1 MDHREDEQAVCAWC
15 NADPIISHSIV
26 SCADWV
32 HADDARAAGFDLAN
46 AHFDRVGI
54 VIFGHAE
61 QHEQFGVVPIGL
73 TKFPERA
80 AHRIDASRG
89 HVHRTKAAVGCVVW
103 RAKVLC
109 PERCERL

>member
-1 MDHREDEQAVCAWC
+1 MNQPVGARRD
-15 NADPIISHSIV
+15 ADPLVRHGV
-26 SCADWV
+26 VARPDRV
-32 HADDARAAGFDLAN
+32 HADDARAASFDFAN

-103 RAKVLC
+103 RAIV
-109 PERCERL
+109 PVPRTR